1 MNRTDLERSID
12 RGLKALPEP
21 RAPHTLL
28 PSVMRA
34 VRLAALRPWYAR
46 PWFTWPAGWQAASVA
61 ALLAL
66 VAGAAVSVPLLQ
78 PYAALAVSFSAGLTG
93 PLAQVVAGV
102 ETLVSAV
109 EIAGR
114 VIGQSVIGLV
124 LVLFAVMAATTVV
137 VGAAIGRAA
146 LGGAYQ
152 S

>member
-1 MNRTDLERSID
+1 M
-12 RGLKALPEP
+12 KALPEP

-46 PWFTWPAGWQAASVA
+46 PWFTWPVGWQAASVA

-66 VAGAAVSVPLLQ
+66 VAGAAVSVPLVQ
-78 PYAALAVSFSAGLTG
+78 PYVATAVAFSSGLLG
-93 PLAQVVAGV
+93 PVAQVVAGA
-102 ETLVSAV
+102 ETLLSAV
-109 EIAGR
+109 EIVGR

-137 VGAAIGRAA
+137 IGAAIGRVA